1 MTSSEWTAAVWALQR
16 GSGAHGSAARSWSPE
31 AAMSLTTVQ
40 ACIAL
45 VAGKLATL
53 PLYVTDVRRKPDEPP
68 VREELPFW
76 LEQPDPEM
84 TREDTITQMVSSL
97 MTDGNAYALVTS
109 RYYHGEPSSI
119 KVLHP
124 TDVTLSRPQRDGR
137 LEYRVNGALVDRED
151 MVHVRGMMYPGSD
164 IGVGPITYGARLV
177 GAALHEAEYVA
188 RRFDDKGFGA
198 AVPDGVIESPN
209 TLTQQQ
215 SKDIDKQVNAAVG
228 GLRRGVLI
236 LDGGL
241 HYKQLQFSAREMELI
256 ASRKYTNV
264 ELCSMMQVPAH
275 LVNVQ
280 TENSMTYSNVR
291 NDMIALA
298 AFGLE
303 NWSGKLAAGLSR
315 SLLPRGKK
323 LVFDLDD
330 LFRRLWMM
338 VGTQSTGPDDFE
350 KLYGPDSELIPAKM
364 AAMSSDVS
372 RLKEDA

>member
-16 GSGAHGSAARSWSPE
+16 GSGAHGSATRSWSPE

-53 PLYVTDVRRKPDEPP
+53 PLFVTDVRGEPGN
-68 VREELPFW
+68 REELPFW
-76 LEQPDPEM
+76 LEQPDPEQ
-84 TREDTITQMVSSL
+84 TREDTITQMVCSL

-137 LEYRVNGALVDRED
+137 LEYRVNGSLVDRD
-151 MVHVRGMMYPGSD
+151 DIVHARGMMYPGSD

-198 AVPDGVIESPN
+198 AVPDGVIESDN

-303 NWSGKLAAGLSR
+303 NWAGKLGAGLSR
-315 SLLPRGKK
+315 TLLPRSKR

-338 VGTQSTGPDDFE
+338 VGTGEINEGLADPVPNLNPNKIAGLQAELT
-350 KLYGPDSELIPAKM
+350 KLQNEVD
-364 AAMSSDVS
+364 
-372 RLKEDA
+372 